1 MKLARMPD
9 GKPEIFHTL
18 QGEGRNVGM
27 PSVFVRSSL
36 CNLHCY
42 WCDTPYTWNWE
53 DSSFDHI
60 DGVRYSRRESIIDLE
75 VPDLARRL
83 NNFPCSNFVFT
94 GGEPLIQESD
104 WLDLMER
111 LIEYPGSRP
120 RHFEIETNGT
130 LAPGERFLELIT
142 QLNVS
147 PKLENSGVEESKRIN
162 LKTLRSL
169 AESGKA
175 DFKFVVESFS
185 DWAEIDSLISAIPL
199 PRDRIFLMSKAN
211 TVAELETRQRF
222 VANLAREQGCR
233 FSDRL
238 HLRLFGARRGV

>member
-1 MKLARMPD
+1 MKLAKMPD
-9 GKPEIFHTL
+9 GSPEIFHTL
-18 QGEGRNVGM
+18 QGEGRNIGM

-36 CNLHCY
+36 CNLHCH

-53 DSSFDHI
+53 DSSFEHI

-75 VPDLARRL
+75 VPELARRL
-83 NNFPCSNFVFT
+83 NEFPCSNFVFT

-111 LIEYPGSRP
+111 LIEYPGSRS

-142 QLNVS
+142 QINVS
-147 PKLENSGVEESKRIN
+147 PKLENSRVDASKRIN
-162 LKTLRSL
+162 SGSLRRL
-169 AESGKA
+169 VESEKA
-175 DFKFVVESFS
+175 DFKFVIASRS
-185 DWAEIDSLISAIPL
+185 DWTEIESLITTIPL
-199 PRDRIFLMSKAN
+199 PRDRVFLMPKAN
-211 TVAELETRQRF
+211 TVAELETNQRF
-222 VANLAREQGCR
+222 VAEFAREQECR